1 MVGHLDVLDDDGVP
15 RAADGAEAAPGLR
28 FIGYMPIPAQMRHA
42 GRQARRAAKA
52 IARTA
57 RAQAGPAT
65 SGHTAALG
73 TP

>member
-1 MVGHLDVLDDDGVP
+1 
-15 RAADGAEAAPGLR
+15 
-28 FIGYMPIPAQMRHA
+28 MPIPAQMRHS